1 MDGGRNIKNIL
12 EIQNIYLLSHCF
24 LNLYDFVSSAEHKS
38 IYLKNMVKT
47 LQINCTRKKI
57 HKSQLL
63 H

>member
-1 MDGGRNIKNIL
+1 MDGGNIKNIL

-38 IYLKNMVKT
+38 IYFEEYWSKHCRLIVPE
-47 LQINCTRKKI
+47 KI